1 MGQFDQLA
9 KKARSAADA
18 AGKKTGELVELSKL
32 KLATGQL
39 RSQIKEK
46 EGDLGNAVYHMHK
59 EGYQNPEFVN
69 AVVAQIDELTQQ
81 LDTLQEKIAR
91 LKKTVKCPC
100 CGASNPIQS
109 SYCGQCG
116 CALQKP
122 EEDAADEPSDSDQD
136 EI

>member
-1 MGQFDQLA
+1 MNQFDQWA
-9 KKARSAADA
+9 KRAKSAADA

-46 EGDLGNAVYHMHK
+46 EGDLGNAVYHMYK
-59 EGYQNPEFVN
+59 EGYQNPEFVD
-69 AVVAQIDELTQQ
+69 AVVAQIDQLTEQ
-81 LDTLQEKIAR
+81 LASLEEKIAR

-116 CALQKP
+116 CVLQKP
-122 EEDAADEPSDSDQD
+122 AEEDENDSAEDSG
-136 EI
+136 I